1 MNKKDAIDQ
10 LRLHLAKLFDVRF
23 TGTDGASYARMQGF
37 ADGYMQAL
45 GDMAVL
51 EDRELLSVVND
62 ERRGSALRAEM
73 HMVAEPPGPAVAD
86 FA

>member
-1 MNKKDAIDQ
+1 MNKKEAIDR
-10 LRLHLAKLFDVRF
+10 LRPHLAKLFDVRF
-23 TGTDGASYARMQGF
+23 TGTDGASLARMQGY

-45 GDMAVL
+45 GDLAVL

-62 ERRGSALRAEM
+62 ERRACALRAEM
-73 HMVAEPPGPAVAD
+73 RIVTEPSGPAVAD

>member
-1 MNKKDAIDQ
+1 MNKKEAIEQ
-10 LRLHLAKLFDVRF
+10 LRPYLAKLFDVRF
-23 TGTDGASYARMQGF
+23 TGVDGASYARMQGY

-62 ERRGSALRAEM
+62 ERRGSALRAQM
-73 HMVAEPPGPAVAD
+73 RMAPEPSGPAVAD